1 MDGGASSRIAKL
13 AVDAP
18 GERILEIGAGTGALT
33 VQLANLGAAVTA
45 IDVDPEMLA
54 VLRSRDDLAG
64 VDLIEADA
72 LAFDYAAF
80 AAAGPWNAAG
90 NLPYNIATPL
100 IIALVSMENGP
111 GRFVAMIQK
120 DVAERLT
127 AKPGTPQYGSL
138 TIAVTYRAN
147 VRRAFNVSPEQFYPR
162 PNVNS
167 AVIVVQRLASPAIRV
182 RNEATFDAV
191 VRAGFAYRRKTLAN
205 SLSLGLGVPRDGPA
219 AAIAAL
225 GLDPEI
231 RGEALDLATFAAL
244 ADQLAD

>member
-1 MDGGASSRIAKL
+1 MDGGTSSRIARL

-18 GERILEIGAGTGALT
+18 GERVLEIGAGTGALT
-33 VQLANLGAAVTA
+33 VQLVDLGAVVTA

-54 VLRSRDDLAG
+54 VLRSREDLAA

-72 LAFDYAAF
+72 LAFDYAAY
-80 AAAGPWNAAG
+80 AAGGPWNAAG

-100 IIALVSMENGP
+100 IIDLVSMPNGP

-138 TIAVTYRAN
+138 TIAVSYRAN
-147 VRRAFNVSPEQFYPR
+147 VRRAFNVGPGQFFPR
-162 PNVNS
+162 PNVES
-167 AVIVVQRLASPAIRV
+167 AVVVVERRETPAITV
-182 RNEATFDAV
+182 RDEALFDRV

-205 SLSLGLGVPRDGPA
+205 SLSLGLGIPRDRPA
-219 AAIAAL
+219 AAVAAL

-244 ADQLAD
+244 ADAMAD